1 MKGSKVLI
9 WATLLFVAS
18 INFGVAADAGS
29 WTGWIADENCAKD
42 YEKSATAEHLACAET
57 CLKRGVKLALSTPEG
72 HFLLDVDPA
81 LAQVHLGHEVIVKGE
96 LDTQTNTIKVSS
108 VSMPIITD

>member
-9 WATLLFVAS
+9 WVTLMFVAS

-42 YEKSATAEHLACAET
+42 YKKSATAEHLTCAQT
-57 CLKRGVKLALSTPEG
+57 CLKRGGKLALSTQEG

-81 LAQVHLGHEVIVKGE
+81 LAQVHLGHEVVVKGE

-108 VSMPIITD
+108 VFMPAITN

>member
-18 INFGVAADAGS
+18 INFGGAADAGS
-29 WTGWIADENCAKD
+29 WTGWIADETCAKD

-57 CLKRGVKLALSTPEG
+57 CLKRGGKLALSTPEG

-81 LAQVHLGHEVIVKGE
+81 LAQAHLGHEVIVKGE

>member
-9 WATLLFVAS
+9 WATLMFVAS
-18 INFGVAADAGS
+18 INFGVAADEGS

-42 YEKSATAEHLACAET
+42 YEKSATAEHLTCAET

-72 HFLLDVDPA
+72 HFLLDVNPA
-81 LAQVHLGHEVIVKGE
+81 LAEQHLGHEVVVKGE

-108 VSMPIITD
+108 MSVPVITD

>member
-1 MKGSKVLI
+1 MKGSKILI
-9 WATLLFVAS
+9 WATLMFVAS
-18 INFGVAADAGS
+18 INLGVAADAGS

-42 YEKSATAEHLACAET
+42 YEKSATAEHLTCAET
-57 CLKRGVKLALSTPEG
+57 CLKRGGKLALSTPEG
-72 HFLLDVDPA
+72 HFLLDVNPA
-81 LAQVHLGHEVIVKGE
+81 LAEQHLGHEVVVEGE

>member
-1 MKGSKVLI
+1 MKKSKVLI

-42 YEKSATAEHLACAET
+42 YELCPNMS
-57 CLKRGVKLALSTPEG
+57 
-72 HFLLDVDPA
+72 
-81 LAQVHLGHEVIVKGE
+81 
-96 LDTQTNTIKVSS
+96 QTGW
-108 VSMPIITD
+108 